1 MGVFYFDNPAQERD
15 LYEEI
20 YNRQVKYK
28 QTKDNISV
36 DDATRATSI
45 SRMYPNFSPDVISAL
60 TLLQVKPEAEVLGEV
75 SARITEH
82 NQQNLLARVGNGFKG
97 ALRFGLLGLEDAY
110 RTLVDR
116 PINSFIA
123 STFGDQADKLTFQ
136 DAYAQSGKSTVRQ
149 VVNQLR
155 QGNRVNLGEGFL
167 PDSDEFDSTNPNSK
181 YYEEY
186 QYMVQKGMAPDR
198 AAQKINDFLGDPIT
212 DLDQRAQEESG
223 QFTITTRG
231 ADGKPVAMPI
241 SLGRAT
247 ANLFMEPGTKGFDAV
262 SGIIDMGKIMFLD
275 PANYFGLGIKNLT
288 KNRRMLTPSDELLA
302 SLKKK
307 GIQGKKGSSEFTNAQ
322 KKTLGINDTGKYK
335 YVNKRQVNNY
345 LDYDDGGEDLVRFL
359 ASNDDTNRF
368 ITLTGIN
375 NPEILNDFRK
385 IQVSKRPLENK
396 EKAVRA
402 LLNDKYLANPFMV
415 AGFGMERPTVG
426 ALGRITGRLAESAL
440 GSRLDPGLKGAGQ
453 LFGARKVLKASL
465 MENSRAGR
473 IIASYAQDLPYRF
486 LDIDQMEQ
494 TIGQSK
500 LWMDQTTLSSKDKSE
515 VLDQLIRIEEGD
527 EAALFD
533 VVRDMMARTAND
545 LIEDG
550 GVSRPDAEAITRIFD
565 EELPEYRKFWINAVT
580 GENVA
585 TTTNF
590 VPTII
595 DGKPTATPG
604 PQLLTEFINRTI
616 PLPDAQGLAKAYN
629 SMGLLRSIV
638 PDLFKGPDESLEVG
652 KLYKLLGDKKS
663 VKGVSTKIADYYM
676 SEIWK
681 PLVLLRGAWTVRV
694 VGEEQLR
701 MYARGYDQIFSRP
714 LSWMSQFITNSDDAA
729 KVKRWNSKGVT
740 YNDLFG
746 DPFSDAVE
754 AQQASSRIAGV
765 NNNDYYFG
773 GERKGQK
780 KPGPH
785 KYKILAKK
793 DIIRRASSGQR
804 TGEYNEYLRNFLAEV
819 AKLHNDDL
827 FRFLYRND
835 VGDLLTPAQQQRRL
849 LEWMEGKSARAKE
862 IIKLY
867 NKGGP
872 SFRRSAGTVGGRY
885 SFAKALEAR
894 AVGASGGDF
903 NEKRDL
909 LEKLV
914 DINDVNAID
923 LVQDNPFTIS
933 RRLKASDDLLTMI
946 KSGAIDGIELDEVFK
961 ELTSKGSKLFRKQK
975 GVKADNFKALVN
987 TLDENFENLPQYI
1000 TAPFDDYLDATN
1012 AWDKFTTR
1020 NFDRF
1025 MGSKTDT
1032 LSRSPVFRQIYW
1044 RQIYD
1049 MLPYMSPGMRDR
1061 LLYGGTIYTEGQY
1074 LSIKGAIKANI
1085 PDANLLSRL
1094 RFTPRNISKKDV
1106 QINLDMFKNEV
1117 ERLNKIDAEAG
1128 NVSVSFR
1135 KDIEKLQKQH
1145 AKDKRAFLDELEQF
1159 QGDKYYIGKGK
1170 KYTDGTVVDFDF
1182 IDGELIKKGSNK
1194 RRVSPS
1200 RLAGRRAIKFDKKI
1214 QELRDAELELIGPV
1228 DRIASDYEW
1237 KKKLPMKDKRSLAY
1251 RQAKRDPETI
1261 QKIQTTIAYQRPAI
1275 ARLEEIVARQK
1286 ETLDYYVSK
1295 TDARNVEPQSVARL
1309 IEEQFDGT
1317 PAVLDE
1323 FYYDW
1328 WDIEDVNDWNTKYD
1342 EFLQSLK
1349 DAVED
1354 GYYNAQDEL
1363 DFFNKFS
1370 KAQLRKEW
1378 KAMKKDWDE
1387 NFDKFADKLADQP
1400 SIKKDIKRIQTN
1412 LNSTQKQLDR
1422 QIAAFENT
1430 KSQIDDIRKQINE
1443 RLDKIELNINR
1454 KFDRKKQAYFAE
1466 RNKLYKASGFTNDAT
1481 SFNQIDTVA
1490 KAVALQ
1496 GVEDLLYDLSKNN
1509 KFFYNMRAIFP
1520 FGNAYKE
1527 ILTTWAKLIAE
1538 NPEVIRKGQVT
1549 VNALREDN
1557 PFSPVEGQGF
1567 IAQDEI
1573 TGEDVFYY
1581 PFSGEIVSNIALG
1594 EDRKTDIR
1602 LPGYASS
1609 LNLALNIIPGVG
1621 PMVAIPFSAF
1631 FGGNPTFDEFKKVVF
1646 PYGLPDVQD
1655 AGDLVRA
1662 AGIPAWM
1669 RNTWRAIRGFDEDV
1683 PTNEITRV
1691 AGNTQIDV
1699 FRLLKANGEID
1710 DTPEQQAQLMNKA
1723 KNIARGLT
1731 LIKAFSQFVGPT
1743 GLNARYEIHDPKNN
1757 GTVWAMQS
1765 LSNYYREILETPP
1778 TIEGTDQLAF
1788 APGDNYGAT
1797 KYFIES
1803 FGFNPLDI
1811 VQPKSVVVEP
1821 RPVDEKGSEFERN
1834 NKDLFKKYPYT
1845 AQFAIPKGGGGPF
1858 NYEAYINTLVNE
1870 TREPLKPSE
1879 WIAKRNQSLGEFY
1892 MENKR
1897 QQSLEL
1903 FNINVPNQN
1912 KQRNRFLALQQL
1924 QARDKFPGY
1933 DQTIVGLPATINTE
1947 LQVEELRKWA
1957 DEPKLGNTKVGKDLV
1972 KILNL
1977 FDIFSKKAFA
1987 EGLSKDGWRT
1997 SRRYIKERRF
2007 IRDQIAQLTLQNDD
2021 FYFVAQRVLLPYIEE
2036 RKDFVEDL
2044 IYDQDVFAEYG
2055 MYLPLET

>member
-1 MGVFYFDNPAQERD
+1 
-15 LYEEI
+15 
-20 YNRQVKYK
+20 
-28 QTKDNISV
+28 
-36 DDATRATSI
+36 
-45 SRMYPNFSPDVISAL
+45 
-60 TLLQVKPEAEVLGEV
+60 
-75 SARITEH
+75 
-82 NQQNLLARVGNGFKG
+82 
-97 ALRFGLLGLEDAY
+97 
-110 RTLVDR
+110 
-116 PINSFIA
+116 
-123 STFGDQADKLTFQ
+123 
-136 DAYAQSGKSTVRQ
+136 
-149 VVNQLR
+149 
-155 QGNRVNLGEGFL
+155 
-167 PDSDEFDSTNPNSK
+167 
-181 YYEEY
+181 
-186 QYMVQKGMAPDR
+186 
-198 AAQKINDFLGDPIT
+198 
-212 DLDQRAQEESG
+212 
-223 QFTITTRG
+223 
-231 ADGKPVAMPI
+231 
-241 SLGRAT
+241 
-247 ANLFMEPGTKGFDAV
+247 
-262 SGIIDMGKIMFLD
+262 
-275 PANYFGLGIKNLT
+275 
-288 KNRRMLTPSDELLA
+288 
-302 SLKKK
+302 
-307 GIQGKKGSSEFTNAQ
+307 
-322 KKTLGINDTGKYK
+322 
-335 YVNKRQVNNY
+335 
-345 LDYDDGGEDLVRFL
+345 
-359 ASNDDTNRF
+359 
-368 ITLTGIN
+368 
-375 NPEILNDFRK
+375 
-385 IQVSKRPLENK
+385 
-396 EKAVRA
+396 
-402 LLNDKYLANPFMV
+402 
-415 AGFGMERPTVG
+415 
-426 ALGRITGRLAESAL
+426 
-440 GSRLDPGLKGAGQ
+440 
-453 LFGARKVLKASL
+453 
-465 MENSRAGR
+465 
-473 IIASYAQDLPYRF
+473 
-486 LDIDQMEQ
+486 
-494 TIGQSK
+494 
-500 LWMDQTTLSSKDKSE
+500 
-515 VLDQLIRIEEGD
+515 
-527 EAALFD
+527 
-533 VVRDMMARTAND
+533 
-545 LIEDG
+545 
-550 GVSRPDAEAITRIFD
+550 
-565 EELPEYRKFWINAVT
+565 
-580 GENVA
+580 
-585 TTTNF
+585 
-590 VPTII
+590 
-595 DGKPTATPG
+595 
-604 PQLLTEFINRTI
+604 
-616 PLPDAQGLAKAYN
+616 
-629 SMGLLRSIV
+629 
-638 PDLFKGPDESLEVG
+638 
-652 KLYKLLGDKKS
+652 
-663 VKGVSTKIADYYM
+663 
-676 SEIWK
+676 
-681 PLVLLRGAWTVRV
+681 
-694 VGEEQLR
+694 
-701 MYARGYDQIFSRP
+701 
-714 LSWMSQFITNSDDAA
+714 
-729 KVKRWNSKGVT
+729 
-740 YNDLFG
+740 
-746 DPFSDAVE
+746 
-754 AQQASSRIAGV
+754 
-765 NNNDYYFG
+765 
-773 GERKGQK
+773 
-780 KPGPH
+780 
-785 KYKILAKK
+785 
-793 DIIRRASSGQR
+793 
-804 TGEYNEYLRNFLAEV
+804 
-819 AKLHNDDL
+819 
-827 FRFLYRND
+827 
-835 VGDLLTPAQQQRRL
+835 
-849 LEWMEGKSARAKE
+849 
-862 IIKLY
+862 
-867 NKGGP
+867 
-872 SFRRSAGTVGGRY
+872 
-885 SFAKALEAR
+885 
-894 AVGASGGDF
+894 
-903 NEKRDL
+903 
-909 LEKLV
+909 
-914 DINDVNAID
+914 
-923 LVQDNPFTIS
+923 
-933 RRLKASDDLLTMI
+933 
-946 KSGAIDGIELDEVFK
+946 
-961 ELTSKGSKLFRKQK
+961 
-975 GVKADNFKALVN
+975 
-987 TLDENFENLPQYI
+987 
-1000 TAPFDDYLDATN
+1000 
-1012 AWDKFTTR
+1012 
-1020 NFDRF
+1020 
-1025 MGSKTDT
+1025 
-1032 LSRSPVFRQIYW
+1032 
-1044 RQIYD
+1044 
-1049 MLPYMSPGMRDR
+1049 
-1061 LLYGGTIYTEGQY
+1061 
-1074 LSIKGAIKANI
+1074 
-1085 PDANLLSRL
+1085 
-1094 RFTPRNISKKDV
+1094 
-1106 QINLDMFKNEV
+1106 
-1117 ERLNKIDAEAG
+1117 
-1128 NVSVSFR
+1128 
-1135 KDIEKLQKQH
+1135 
-1145 AKDKRAFLDELEQF
+1145 
-1159 QGDKYYIGKGK
+1159 
-1170 KYTDGTVVDFDF
+1170 
-1182 IDGELIKKGSNK
+1182 
-1194 RRVSPS
+1194 
-1200 RLAGRRAIKFDKKI
+1200 
-1214 QELRDAELELIGPV
+1214 
-1228 DRIASDYEW
+1228 
-1237 KKKLPMKDKRSLAY
+1237 
-1251 RQAKRDPETI
+1251 
-1261 QKIQTTIAYQRPAI
+1261 
-1275 ARLEEIVARQK
+1275 
-1286 ETLDYYVSK
+1286 
-1295 TDARNVEPQSVARL
+1295 
-1309 IEEQFDGT
+1309 
-1317 PAVLDE
+1317 
-1323 FYYDW
+1323 
-1328 WDIEDVNDWNTKYD
+1328 
-1342 EFLQSLK
+1342 
-1349 DAVED
+1349 
-1354 GYYNAQDEL
+1354 
-1363 DFFNKFS
+1363 
-1370 KAQLRKEW
+1370 
-1378 KAMKKDWDE
+1378 MKKDWDE
-1387 NFDKFADKLADQP
+1387 NFDKFADKLADKP

-1549 VNALREDN
+1549 VNALRQEN

-1977 FDIFSKKAFA
+1977 FDIFSKKSFA

-1997 SRRYIKERRF
+1997 SRKYIKERRF

>member
-1 MGVFYFDNPAQERD
+1 
-15 LYEEI
+15 
-20 YNRQVKYK
+20 
-28 QTKDNISV
+28 
-36 DDATRATSI
+36 
-45 SRMYPNFSPDVISAL
+45 
-60 TLLQVKPEAEVLGEV
+60 
-75 SARITEH
+75 
-82 NQQNLLARVGNGFKG
+82 
-97 ALRFGLLGLEDAY
+97 
-110 RTLVDR
+110 
-116 PINSFIA
+116 
-123 STFGDQADKLTFQ
+123 
-136 DAYAQSGKSTVRQ
+136 
-149 VVNQLR
+149 
-155 QGNRVNLGEGFL
+155 
-167 PDSDEFDSTNPNSK
+167 
-181 YYEEY
+181 
-186 QYMVQKGMAPDR
+186 
-198 AAQKINDFLGDPIT
+198 
-212 DLDQRAQEESG
+212 
-223 QFTITTRG
+223 
-231 ADGKPVAMPI
+231 
-241 SLGRAT
+241 
-247 ANLFMEPGTKGFDAV
+247 
-262 SGIIDMGKIMFLD
+262 
-275 PANYFGLGIKNLT
+275 
-288 KNRRMLTPSDELLA
+288 
-302 SLKKK
+302 
-307 GIQGKKGSSEFTNAQ
+307 
-322 KKTLGINDTGKYK
+322 
-335 YVNKRQVNNY
+335 
-345 LDYDDGGEDLVRFL
+345 
-359 ASNDDTNRF
+359 
-368 ITLTGIN
+368 
-375 NPEILNDFRK
+375 
-385 IQVSKRPLENK
+385 
-396 EKAVRA
+396 
-402 LLNDKYLANPFMV
+402 
-415 AGFGMERPTVG
+415 
-426 ALGRITGRLAESAL
+426 
-440 GSRLDPGLKGAGQ
+440 
-453 LFGARKVLKASL
+453 
-465 MENSRAGR
+465 
-473 IIASYAQDLPYRF
+473 
-486 LDIDQMEQ
+486 
-494 TIGQSK
+494 
-500 LWMDQTTLSSKDKSE
+500 
-515 VLDQLIRIEEGD
+515 
-527 EAALFD
+527 
-533 VVRDMMARTAND
+533 
-545 LIEDG
+545 
-550 GVSRPDAEAITRIFD
+550 
-565 EELPEYRKFWINAVT
+565 
-580 GENVA
+580 
-585 TTTNF
+585 
-590 VPTII
+590 
-595 DGKPTATPG
+595 
-604 PQLLTEFINRTI
+604 
-616 PLPDAQGLAKAYN
+616 
-629 SMGLLRSIV
+629 
-638 PDLFKGPDESLEVG
+638 
-652 KLYKLLGDKKS
+652 
-663 VKGVSTKIADYYM
+663 
-676 SEIWK
+676 
-681 PLVLLRGAWTVRV
+681 
-694 VGEEQLR
+694 
-701 MYARGYDQIFSRP
+701 
-714 LSWMSQFITNSDDAA
+714 
-729 KVKRWNSKGVT
+729 
-740 YNDLFG
+740 
-746 DPFSDAVE
+746 
-754 AQQASSRIAGV
+754 
-765 NNNDYYFG
+765 
-773 GERKGQK
+773 
-780 KPGPH
+780 
-785 KYKILAKK
+785 
-793 DIIRRASSGQR
+793 
-804 TGEYNEYLRNFLAEV
+804 
-819 AKLHNDDL
+819 
-827 FRFLYRND
+827 
-835 VGDLLTPAQQQRRL
+835 
-849 LEWMEGKSARAKE
+849 
-862 IIKLY
+862 
-867 NKGGP
+867 
-872 SFRRSAGTVGGRY
+872 
-885 SFAKALEAR
+885 
-894 AVGASGGDF
+894 
-903 NEKRDL
+903 
-909 LEKLV
+909 
-914 DINDVNAID
+914 
-923 LVQDNPFTIS
+923 
-933 RRLKASDDLLTMI
+933 
-946 KSGAIDGIELDEVFK
+946 
-961 ELTSKGSKLFRKQK
+961 
-975 GVKADNFKALVN
+975 
-987 TLDENFENLPQYI
+987 
-1000 TAPFDDYLDATN
+1000 
-1012 AWDKFTTR
+1012 
-1020 NFDRF
+1020 
-1025 MGSKTDT
+1025 
-1032 LSRSPVFRQIYW
+1032 
-1044 RQIYD
+1044 
-1049 MLPYMSPGMRDR
+1049 
-1061 LLYGGTIYTEGQY
+1061 
-1074 LSIKGAIKANI
+1074 
-1085 PDANLLSRL
+1085 
-1094 RFTPRNISKKDV
+1094 
-1106 QINLDMFKNEV
+1106 
-1117 ERLNKIDAEAG
+1117 
-1128 NVSVSFR
+1128 
-1135 KDIEKLQKQH
+1135 
-1145 AKDKRAFLDELEQF
+1145 
-1159 QGDKYYIGKGK
+1159 
-1170 KYTDGTVVDFDF
+1170 
-1182 IDGELIKKGSNK
+1182 
-1194 RRVSPS
+1194 
-1200 RLAGRRAIKFDKKI
+1200 
-1214 QELRDAELELIGPV
+1214 
-1228 DRIASDYEW
+1228 
-1237 KKKLPMKDKRSLAY
+1237 MKDKRSLAY

-1323 FYYDW
+1323 YYYDW

-1342 EFLQSLK
+1342 EFLQNLK

-1549 VNALREDN
+1549 VNALREEN

-1957 DEPKLGNTKVGKDLV
+1957 DEPKLSNTKVGKDLV

-1977 FDIFSKKAFA
+1977 FDIFSKKSFA

-1997 SRRYIKERRF
+1997 SRKYIKERRF